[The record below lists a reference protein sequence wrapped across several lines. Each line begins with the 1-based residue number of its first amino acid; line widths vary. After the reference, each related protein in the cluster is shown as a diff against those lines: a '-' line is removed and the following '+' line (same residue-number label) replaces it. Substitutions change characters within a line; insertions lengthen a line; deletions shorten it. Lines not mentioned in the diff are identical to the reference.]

1 MDMSLSKLRKLVK
14 DREAW
19 RATGGHKD
27 LDTTKWLNWSECY
40 TALYIILYHLFK
52 VESAVEEISQDEGQ
66 GMLKRYSVN
75 KVFRE
80 GLERPSF
87 GQRSIGGKETSTG
100 NIQGKWERQEQKP

>member
-52 VESAVEEISQDEGQ
+52 VESAVEKISQDEGQ
-66 GMLKRYSVN
+66 GMLRRYSVN

-87 GQRSIGGKETSTG
+87 GQRSIGGKETSTW